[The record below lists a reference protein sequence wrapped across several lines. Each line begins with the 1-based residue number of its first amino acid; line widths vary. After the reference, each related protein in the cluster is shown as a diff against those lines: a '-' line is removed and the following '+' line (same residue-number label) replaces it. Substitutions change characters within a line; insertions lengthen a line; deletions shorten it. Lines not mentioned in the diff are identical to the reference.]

1 MKNSGLNII
10 VSVEHDEQI
19 SETYK
24 YNNPD
29 TFLIVDDIRNI
40 KAAPEDNLISERVNN
55 TYNIKDIFDERGI
68 QCDIIFGGPPCQGF
82 SMAGNRIRNGF
93 SFFEDERNLLFKEFI
108 RMVKFLNP
116 QIFIIENVPGI
127 HRAYTPHVFNG
138 HVPMNRKALN
148 VICTFDALKSPKSLV
163 LLNSVGF
170 LTSQLPQRALRVQ

>member
-24 YNNPD
+24 YNNPS

-127 HRAYTPHVFNG
+127 LNYNNG
-138 HVPMNRKALN
+138 KVKDEIYETFMHLDIISTQRYYALLIM
-148 VICTFDALKSPKSLV
+148 VSPKLEI
-163 LLNSVGF
+163 GHF
-170 LTSQLPQRALRVQ
+170 LSGIV